1 MELQQELKEKILK
14 VLNLEDIK
22 PEDIDDETPLFGD
35 EGVGLDSIDVLELI
49 VLLEKDYGIRIK
61 DPKAGKD
68 VFKNIHTMAE
78 FVSQNRKK

>member
-14 VLNLEDIK
+14 ALNLEDIK

-49 VLLEKDYGIRIK
+49 EKDYGIRIK